1 MRILIVSFFSPPAN
15 APGAIRIGKLAQ
27 YLVGAGHDVRLLAGR
42 DLDCPQISP
51 HEATGD
57 VITDVIP
64 PPMPWLRRWLAALE
78 KEYRRG
84 NLRNSGWIRV
94 LYKYYRAFFCLPDRY
109 ISWYLRAAPAGRR
122 LLREWRPDVIYA
134 SALPITSLIVAKTLA
149 ASREIPWVA
158 EMRDLWVDSHYY
170 DMPAWRRWIDS
181 RIEAACLGQ
190 ASALV
195 TVSEPLAEVLRNKYR
210 KPTVSIL
217 NGIDTE
223 DIPVVE
229 LDKAHDT
236 PVSIVYTGLVYP
248 KQRDPSL
255 LFEAL
260 AGMGEMRNDFRVN
273 FYGNLMPEVL
283 HLAEKHGVND
293 IVRAHPP
300 VPHAE
305 ALRRQAEADIL
316 LLLLWNNKGETG
328 VFTSKLFEYLAARRP
343 ILCLGCTTGVAA
355 DEIRQR
361 KAGAVL
367 DTVEDIRTWL
377 RAMCVQKR
385 SEGMVPPLPKEV
397 RAHIS
402 RSEQFDKLLHTILE
416 PIYKKSGL

>member
-1 MRILIVSFFSPPAN
+1 
-15 APGAIRIGKLAQ
+15 
-27 YLVGAGHDVRLLAGR
+27 
-42 DLDCPQISP
+42 
-51 HEATGD
+51 
-57 VITDVIP
+57 
-64 PPMPWLRRWLAALE
+64 MPWLRKWLASLE

-84 NLRNSGWIRV
+84 HLRNSEWIRV
-94 LYKYYRAFFCLPDRY
+94 LYRYYRAFFCLPDRY
-109 ISWYLRAAPAGRR
+109 ISWYLRAAPAGRKI
-122 LLREWRPDVIYA
+122 LREWRPDVIYA

-149 ASREIPWVA
+149 ASGGIPWVA

-181 RIEAACLGQ
+181 RIEAACLRH

-210 KPTVSIL
+210 KLTVSIL

-223 DIPVVE
+223 DIPAVE
-229 LDKAHDT
+229 FNTQGHDA

-260 AGMGEMRNDFRVN
+260 SGMGETKKDFRVD

-283 HLAEKHGVND
+283 HLAERHGVSD
-293 IVRAHPP
+293 IVRVHPP
-300 VPHAE
+300 VPHDE
-305 ALRRQAEADIL
+305 ALRRQAEADVL
-316 LLLLWNNKGETG
+316 LLLLWNNTGETG

-367 DTVEDIRTWL
+367 GTVEDIRAWL
-377 RAMCVQKR
+377 GAMRVQKR
-385 SEGMVPPLPKEV
+385 AEGMIPSLPEEA

-402 RSEQFDKLLHTILE
+402 RSEQFEKLLRTVLE
-416 PIYKKSGL
+416 PMQKGSTHT